1 MLLILAISILRQE
14 SNFFIRREHHG
25 LSYLIIL
32 WKVSSVS
39 SECYS
44 CILYLLPLSEII
56 YSVYFE
62 KCLFSNSQFHI
73 VKSKKKYIH
82 NGNTGKPL
90 TFKMSSSSIY
100 NLSHQEEDSNRK
112 AVLLKCI

>member
-1 MLLILAISILRQE
+1 M
-14 SNFFIRREHHG
+14 
-25 LSYLIIL
+25 
-32 WKVSSVS
+32 S

-56 YSVYFE
+56 YSVYVE
-62 KCLFSNSQFHI
+62 KCLFSNSHFHI

-90 TFKMSSSSIY
+90 TFKMNSSSIH
-100 NLSHQEEDSNRK
+100 NLSHKEKDSNRK
-112 AVLLKCI
+112 AVLLKYI